1 MSKAPPWLKPF
12 LFILFI
18 FLIFILQNNKNRN
31 YVYVLR
37 ATRAMILQLANN
49 ERLQYAIS
57 DVGFGLLSHV
67 LFFFLR
73 VLECFRGTFSVLEYW
88 LNLN

>member
-1 MSKAPPWLKPF
+1 
-12 LFILFI
+12 
-18 FLIFILQNNKNRN
+18 
-31 YVYVLR
+31 
-37 ATRAMILQLANN
+37 MILQLANN